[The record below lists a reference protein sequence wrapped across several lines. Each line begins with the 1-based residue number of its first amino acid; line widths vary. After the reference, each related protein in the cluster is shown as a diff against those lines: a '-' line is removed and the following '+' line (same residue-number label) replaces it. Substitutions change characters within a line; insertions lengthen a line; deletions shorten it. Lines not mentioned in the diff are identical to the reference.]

1 MKTTKAKVRCTVT
14 QIQSPTRLR
23 ISGPWVTAQC
33 QRSPAHRTPGP
44 CNKPDLARNED
55 VAKQTS
61 IPEIAA
67 EDHSW
72 VRFQQTAYNTCGVNV
87 TLLVV
92 KWLPVV
98 MALAAKLEAV
108 LESYREPGVRVG
120 C

>member
-1 MKTTKAKVRCTVT
+1 MS
-14 QIQSPTRLR
+14 Q
-23 ISGPWVTAQC
+23 
-33 QRSPAHRTPGP
+33 
-44 CNKPDLARNED
+44 NK
-55 VAKQTS
+55 TS

-92 KWLPVV
+92 KWLPV
-98 MALAAKLEAV
+98 AKLEAV
-108 LESYREPGVRVG
+108 LESYCEPGVRVG